1 MSFPNFRARRPKPNP
16 RSRAK
21 LLVVVEG
28 RHDVVFL
35 RTLSRILNAI
45 NPSIADLASPE
56 QAGELV
62 FLPFGDGDVLA
73 WAEPLAAIVLR
84 SSGV

>member
-1 MSFPNFRARRPKPNP
+1 MPFTNFLARRPQPTT

-35 RTLSRILNAI
+35 RTLSRILHA
-45 NPSIADLASPE
+45 ADAS
-56 QAGELV
+56 V
-62 FLPFGDGDVLA
+62 
-73 WAEPLAAIVLR
+73 
-84 SSGV
+84 